1 MKFCF
6 DTDTG
11 ILTTQDSLTPA
22 APARQMPLYS
32 REAFELLSREWVRC
46 GWALHYYFT
55 LTWFGR
61 PILQLPEDLVRLQEV
76 LVALQPDVI
85 IETGICFGGSLLF
98 HATICEALGK
108 GRVIGVDL
116 NIPEETR
123 AAITAHRL
131 AHHIRMIEGDAIA
144 PATIEAV
151 KRLVSPG
158 ETVLVILD
166 SDHTKAH
173 VASELDAYSGFVTP
187 GSCIVAADGIMR
199 DLTDVP
205 GGDPA
210 WAHDNP
216 AAAAREFV
224 DAHPEFEMRQP
235 AWLFNHSTLEKSI
248 TYWPDGWLW
257 RKS

>member
-1 MKFCF
+1 MKFSF

-11 ILTTQDSLTPA
+11 ILTTQAGA
-22 APARQMPLYS
+22 APDAAARQMPLYS

-46 GWALHYYFT
+46 GWALGYYFT
-55 LTWFGR
+55 MTWFGR

-76 LVALQPDVI
+76 LVTLQPDVI
-85 IETGICFGGSLLF
+85 IETGICYGGSLLF
-98 HATICEALGK
+98 HASICEALGK

-116 NIPEETR
+116 NIPADTR
-123 AAITAHRL
+123 AAITGHRL
-131 AHHIRMIEGDAIA
+131 SPRIRMIEGDAIA
-144 PATIEAV
+144 PATVDAV
-151 KRLVSPG
+151 RQLVRPG

-166 SDHTKAH
+166 SNHTKAH
-173 VASELDAYSGFVTP
+173 VAGELEAYSGFVTP

-205 GGDPA
+205 GGDPS
-210 WAHDNP
+210 WTCDNP
-216 AAAAREFV
+216 AAAAHDFIA
-224 DAHPEFEMRQP
+224 AHPEFEMRQP
-235 AWLFNHSTLEKSI
+235 AWPFNNSTLEQNI